1 MSDRTS
7 LKLKISLFLWV
18 PIATCLSAFAQTA
31 TTTSLTLT
39 SGGNSVTSINVGTM
53 IILTAS
59 VSTGST
65 VIKQGQVNFCDA
77 TVTYC
82 TDIHL
87 LGTAQLTSSGHAQLH
102 LRPATGSYSYK
113 AVFLGTP
120 KTTIPYTASAST
132 ADNLTVTGKVATATT
147 IAQSGPSSDY
157 TLTASVL
164 GFTNSQALPPPSGT
178 VSFVDISTNNSV
190 LGMATLA
197 PATGPAWVNASNPA
211 VGGVDVGVPSRPFV
225 ARMIRLRMNLRG
237 NRLQHHHDAV
247 TPDHRPEI
255 LRDPVASALVLN
267 FKPELRLIEV

>member
-1 MSDRTS
+1 
-7 LKLKISLFLWV
+7 

-39 SGGNSVTSINVGTM
+39 SGGNSMTSINVGTM

-102 LRPATGSYSYK
+102 LRPGTGTHSYK

-120 KTTIPYTASAST
+120 KTTVAYAASASS
-132 ADNLTVTGKVATATT
+132 AANLTVNGKAATATT
-147 IAQSGPSSDY
+147 ITQSG
-157 TLTASVL
+157 
-164 GFTNSQALPPPSGT
+164 
-178 VSFVDISTNNSV
+178 
-190 LGMATLA
+190 
-197 PATGPAWVNASNPA
+197 
-211 VGGVDVGVPSRPFV
+211 
-225 ARMIRLRMNLRG
+225 
-237 NRLQHHHDAV
+237 
-247 TPDHRPEI
+247 
-255 LRDPVASALVLN
+255 
-267 FKPELRLIEV
+267 